1 LFSTRKPKDGWAGLS
16 SGLKSVGKGV
26 AAGLTGL
33 IVAPIAGARAEG
45 ATGFAKGLA
54 AGVASAVVFPAAGIA
69 VGAYQVGRGLAN
81 SGTAAKNSK
90 AGMMW
95 DEVAREWYF
104 YNIDQEL
111 DQIEIQEVEIK
122 KNEANKPSSSSGLGG
137 KKVKDPAYYNL
148 LSVPTDVN
156 ASDLKK
162 AYYKE
167 ARKCHPDKNPDD
179 PEAAKKFQQIG
190 HAYQILSNEQSRAA
204 YDRDGVPDTNNS
216 ASETMTMQ
224 DIDPKVFFAVMFGSD
239 AVQQYIGE
247 LWIAEKAES
256 LMKDQALQEFA
267 ANPDSEHGS
276 EEEKELLQNATKRNA
291 ADLLKQRKREATCA
305 KFIRDKI
312 TAYSTGVIDESEFV
326 ATCQAEAA
334 EITKVSFGD
343 VYCTAIGFALEVEA
357 QEFIGNHTS
366 MLGVDGAVARMK
378 KKSYNINNQMKL
390 VGAGIGAARAGSR
403 AMSEV
408 DKLQK
413 EAKKQ
418 QQQQMSIL
426 NTDPS
431 SSATSTDGTTAAK
444 AATSTTTDGK
454 KTDDTTRKDDS
465 DDSGTD
471 GQMDEET
478 MKVMSQRLEETLPA
492 LLELAWAINVQDITR
507 TLKGVCNKLFHD
519 NAETM
524 PIEERLKR
532 AHGVRILGRE
542 FYSMGKVA
550 SAFHGN
556 SVDNA
561 STSTSPTNATT
572 TTTTTNADGTTTT
585 TTTTNKDTK
594 QQHGTKSKMPGGM
607 TTSEIRTRAEVA
619 AMTTMAKAQGQEISA
634 TDAEDMIKQ
643 ARKMQEERKKMEQEY
658 SK

>member
-1 LFSTRKPKDGWAGLS
+1 MGKKEREIFDSLFSTRKPKDGWAGLS
-16 SGLKSVGKGV
+16 SGLKSVAKGV
-26 AAGLTGL
+26 GAGLTGL

-45 ATGFAKGLA
+45 ASGFAKGLA
-54 AGVASAVVFPAAGIA
+54 AGVASAVVLPAAGIA

-81 SGTAAKNSK
+81 SGLAAKSAK

-95 DEVAREWYF
+95 DEIAREWYF
-104 YNIDQEL
+104 YNIEQEL
-111 DQIEIQEVEIK
+111 QQIEIQEEEIK
-122 KNEANKPSSSSGLGG
+122 KTEANKPSSSASGGG
-137 KKVKDPAYYNL
+137 KKVKDTAYYDL

-204 YDRDGVPDTNNS
+204 YDRDGVPDTSNS

-224 DIDPKVFFAVMFGSD
+224 DIDPKIFFAVMFGSD
-239 AVQQYIGE
+239 AVQPYIGE

-256 LMKDQALQEFA
+256 LMKEQAVQEFA
-267 ANPDSEHGS
+267 ANPNGDHSS
-276 EEEKELLQNATKRNA
+276 LEEQEFLQNASKRNA

-305 KFIRDKI
+305 KFLRDKI
-312 TAYSTGVIDESEFV
+312 SAFSTGTIDESEFV

-343 VYCTAIGFALEVEA
+343 VYCTAIGFALEIEA
-357 QEFIGNHTS
+357 QEFIGNHSST
-366 MLGVDGAVARMK
+366 LGVDGHVARMK
-378 KKSYNINNQMKL
+378 KKSYNFNNQMKL
-390 VGAGIGAARAGSR
+390 VGAGIGAARAGSK

-408 DKLQK
+408 EKLQK

-418 QQQQMSIL
+418 QQMAINEDTTKS
-426 NTDPS
+426 D
-431 SSATSTDGTTAAK
+431 STAADAYAKATTA
-444 AATSTTTDGK
+444 T
-454 KTDDTTRKDDS
+454 KTDDGKDTTGDDS
-465 DDSGTD
+465 ESG
-471 GQMDEET
+471 GQMDEEA

-519 NAETM
+519 DAEALPLET
-524 PIEERLKR
+524 RLKR

-542 FYSMGKVA
+542 FYAMGKVA
-550 SAFHGN
+550 TAFHGN

-561 STSTSPTNATT
+561 ASST
-572 TTTTTNADGTTTT
+572 GTTGKDLKSG
-585 TTTTNKDTK
+585 TN
-594 QQHGTKSKMPGGM
+594 KMPGGM
-607 TTSEIRTRAEVA
+607 TSSEIRARAEVA

-643 ARKMQEERKKMEQEY
+643 ARKMAEERKQMEKEFA
-658 SK
+658 SASSGTDSATK